1 MATNPQQI
9 AVAKIYPGNYVNVLR
24 YWHSESSFSFQN
36 ENGTNE
42 TYSNQPVGGP
52 VGVVFRPGWVAQQ
65 AVGYVDLSYQASSST
80 NQLEYYTQPYGS
92 GQNSANQPFRAA
104 DIIIP
109 SPDAY
114 KDVRPDITDGIVV
127 PSGAYV
133 YRVSVRV
140 DGGDVIS
147 SGIAGAQTAPA
158 LGVGP
163 ALSSGL
169 TTTPSPS
176 GFFANLV
183 GASSRIENGS
193 WVSSDAWNDAN
204 MHAVKADTKYRLYST
219 ATVPGS
225 GIGLGS
231 GVYDPR
237 AGANKLA
244 GRNKA
249 LGIAEVCWLL
259 PDQAPLRDDLAL
271 QPAGLIESNTY
282 TSTVPS

>member
-1 MATNPQQI
+1 MSINPAQI
-9 AVAKIYPGNYVNVLR
+9 AVARIYPGNYTNVLR
-24 YWHSESSFSFQN
+24 YWHSESSFSFLN

-42 TYSNQPVGGP
+42 TYSSQPVGGP
-52 VGVVFRPGWVAQQ
+52 VGVVFRPGWIAQQ

-92 GQNSANQPFRAA
+92 GLNGTNQPFRAA

-114 KDVRPDITDGIVV
+114 KDVRADITDGIVV

-133 YRVSVRV
+133 YRVSVRL

-158 LGVGP
+158 IGVGP

-169 TTTPSPS
+169 TTAPSAS

-183 GASSRIENGS
+183 GSSSRIENGAWS
-193 WVSSDAWNDAN
+193 SSDAWNAAN
-204 MHAVKADTKYRLYST
+204 MHVVRADTKYRLYST

-237 AGANKLA
+237 AAANKLA
-244 GRNKA
+244 GKNKA
-249 LGIAEVCWLL
+249 LGITEVCWLL
-259 PDQAPLRDDLAL
+259 PDEAPKRDDLAL
-271 QPAGLIESNTY
+271 QPAGLIESNVY